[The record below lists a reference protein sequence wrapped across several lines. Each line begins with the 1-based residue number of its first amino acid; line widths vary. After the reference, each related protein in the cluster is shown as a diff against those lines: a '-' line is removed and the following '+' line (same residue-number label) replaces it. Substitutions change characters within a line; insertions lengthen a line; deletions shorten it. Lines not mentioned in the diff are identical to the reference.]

1 MYGEN
6 GGCGQGHCWEARVR
20 VVSGRYWGTGGT
32 GALGARGSRRMRVSR
47 RQMRVRRREMMHV
60 QEAGEHKA

>member
-1 MYGEN
+1 MYGGN

-20 VVSGRYWGTGGT
+20 VVNGRYWGTGE
-32 GALGARGSRRMRVSR
+32 LGVRGSRRMRVSR